1 MLLLQAIWSGD
12 RIHIWSVDS
21 PAPAQCN
28 PSSAPTEPQLLSFS
42 SYADLRTAAGDL
54 WDSLLVSTA
63 QNSELTLY
71 LPDRRN
77 APGESAI
84 DSSEPGAPATGGTPT
99 SDSETAAPESRIP
112 TLALAPADAVDLF
125 ASANWHA
132 QTHAA
137 PGASMRFWAAAARL
151 TLDILA
157 RQRFVPDVERVAP
170 DQYRAHW
177 RPAPEYDQI
186 ETMKRLAQL
195 MPRVCLATLPPQQ
208 RSAHIVLE
216 HYVAGTVDA
225 LVRQTLAGD
234 ELTHGILG
242 DPSPNPTLLARWLR
256 SLLGTESA
264 VSGSSAETTAIYHKV
279 REWIARLEPPSSLRT
294 CRLHLALTAPEDLGG
309 PAAGWK
315 LEINMQSSSDP
326 ELLIPIAEL
335 DKEAQSSR
343 LVPTPFQNARE
354 QLRSDLETASKAYP
368 PLAVFLEP
376 DADSRITLTTQEA
389 YTFLRDALPL
399 LELEGIGVSPP
410 PWWRQD
416 RPRLRMRLDLRP
428 APSAGGDTDG
438 SMRLDSLVVYD
449 WRIALGEEDLSPEE
463 IAALALAN
471 EPIVRLR
478 GRWTEIQPTEVQA
491 AARFRANNPGGA
503 VKLFEALRQC
513 YMADDL
519 ETGLAVAGIRGEGWV
534 ERVLNAGQWH
544 EDESETIDAPST
556 FHGELRPY
564 QLRGLRW
571 MNFMSRLGLGACLAD
586 DMGLGKTI
594 QLISLLLQEKTD
606 AALSSPTLLVVPM
619 SLVGNW
625 RREIERFGPS
635 LKVMVHHGLERRSG
649 ESFLEEARSHDVVI
663 CTYALVHRDFEH
675 LSAMPWHRVALD
687 EAQNI
692 KNPAAK
698 QAAAVRSLRSVHR
711 IALTGTPV
719 ENRLSELWSIF
730 NFLIPGYLGTA
741 PDFRRRFAVP
751 IERHH
756 DTDRAARL
764 RDLIR
769 PFILRRLKSD
779 PTIQV
784 DLPPKMEMKVFCNLT
799 REQAG
804 LYEAV
809 VQEVMGRIESAD
821 GIQRRGLILA
831 ALTRLKQIC
840 NHPAHFLGDASSLP
854 HRSGKCERLVEML
867 EEVLAEG
874 DHALVFT
881 QYRQMGTL
889 LHKLIT
895 STFDRDVLF
904 LHGGTPRHERD
915 ALVERFQRGQHDAPI
930 FILSLKAGGFGLN
943 LTAANHV
950 FHFDRWWNP
959 AVEDQ
964 ATDRTHRIGQNRAV
978 QVHKFVCIGT
988 LEERIDAMLMNKRS
1002 LAENIIGAG
1011 EQWITELST
1020 SALRELFVLSREDAV
1035 GDE

>member
-1 MLLLQAIWSGD
+1 MLSLQAIWSGD
-12 RIHIWSVDS
+12 RIHIWGMDKPPTGGSGLS
-21 PAPAQCN
+21 PVANLDAQ
-28 PSSAPTEPQLLSFS
+28 SIASHAE
-42 SYADLRTAAGDL
+42 LRNAAGDV

-63 QNSELTLY
+63 QNGELTLH
-71 LPDRRN
+71 
-77 APGESAI
+77 S
-84 DSSEPGAPATGGTPT
+84 
-99 SDSETAAPESRIP
+99 SDSVSSGNGHPEEATPAPRRVVSTISFAAAE
-112 TLALAPADAVDLF
+112 AVDVLT
-125 ASANWHA
+125 SANWHMQKQIA
-132 QTHAA
+132 PAA
-137 PGASMRFWAAAARL
+137 SLRFWAAAARL
-151 TLDILA
+151 TLDVLA
-157 RQRFVPDVERVAP
+157 RQRFVPDIERLGP
-170 DQYRAHW
+170 EQFRAHW
-177 RPAPEYDQI
+177 RPAFEPDQVDGL
-186 ETMKRLAQL
+186 KRLAKL
-195 MPRVCLATLPPQQ
+195 MPQVCMTTLPVRQ
-208 RSAHIVLE
+208 RSAHIILE
-216 HYVAGTVDA
+216 SYVSATVDA
-225 LVRQTLAGD
+225 LIRQTLAGD
-234 ELTHGILG
+234 ELTHGLLS
-242 DPSPNPTLLARWLR
+242 DSNPNPTLLARWLR
-256 SLLGTESA
+256 SLLGSDA
-264 VSGSSAETTAIYHKV
+264 IVSGSSAETAAIYHKV
-279 REWIARLEPPSSLRT
+279 REWIARLEPPSAQRT
-294 CRLHLALTAPEDLGG
+294 CRLHLTLTAPDDSIGMNSAWTLTF
-309 PAAGWK
+309 K
-315 LEINMQSSSDP
+315 MQSIGDAD
-326 ELLIPIAEL
+326 LLVAIEEL
-335 DKEAQSSR
+335 DREAQSSR

-354 QLRSDLETASKAYP
+354 QLRGDLETAAKVYP
-368 PLAVFLEP
+368 PLAAFLEP
-376 DADSRITLTTQEA
+376 SAKSHITLSTPEA
-389 YTFLRDALPL
+389 YTFLRDALPM
-399 LELEGIGVSPP
+399 LELEGIGVAPP

-416 RPRLRMRLDLRP
+416 QAKLRMRLDLRP
-428 APSAGGDTDG
+428 ARSTGGDAEG

-449 WRIALGEEDLSPEE
+449 WRIALGDEDLSQEE
-463 IAALALAN
+463 IDALATAN
-471 EPIVRLR
+471 EPLVRLR
-478 GRWTEIQPTEVQA
+478 GRWTQIQPAEVQA

-503 VKLFEALRQC
+503 IKLFEALRQA
-513 YMADDL
+513 YLADDL
-519 ETGLAVAGIRGEGWV
+519 DTGLTVAGIRGEGWV
-534 ERVLNAGQWH
+534 ERILDAGQWH
-544 EDESETIDAPST
+544 EDESEKIDAPAA
-556 FHGELRPY
+556 FQGELRPY

-594 QLISLLLQEKTD
+594 QLISLLLQERSVSD
-606 AALSSPTLLVVPM
+606 GPSPTLLVVPM

-625 RREIERFGPS
+625 RREIERFAPN
-635 LKVMVHHGLERRSG
+635 LKILVHHGLERRAG
-649 ESFLEEARSHDVVI
+649 ETFLEEARRHDVVI

-675 LSAMPWHRVALD
+675 LNAMQWHRVALD

-698 QAAAVRSLRSVHR
+698 QSAAVRALRSVHR

-719 ENRLSELWSIF
+719 ENRLSELWSIL
-730 NFLIPGYLGTA
+730 NFLIPGYLGTG

-779 PTIQV
+779 PSIQV
-784 DLPPKMEMKVFCNLT
+784 DLPQKMEMRVFCNLT

-809 VQEVMGRIESAD
+809 VQEVLGRIESAD

-831 ALTRLKQIC
+831 ALTRLKQVC
-840 NHPAHFLGDASSLP
+840 NHPAHFLNDGSSLP
-854 HRSGKCERLVEML
+854 QRSGKCERLVEML

-881 QYRQMGTL
+881 QYRQMGSL
-889 LHKLIT
+889 LQKFIA
-895 STFDRDVLF
+895 STFDREVLF
-904 LHGGTPRHERD
+904 LHGGTPRAERD
-915 ALVERFQRGQHDAPI
+915 ALVERFQRRQNDAPI

-964 ATDRTHRIGQNRAV
+964 ATDRTHRIGQQRAV

-1020 SALRELFVLSREDAV
+1020 AALRELFVLSREDAV

>member
-1 MLLLQAIWSGD
+1 MLNLQAIWSGD
-12 RIHIWSVDS
+12 RIHIWSVDP
-21 PAPAQCN
+21 PAPEQN
-28 PSSAPTEPQLLSFS
+28 ESSAGAPTWQPLTFS
-42 SYADLRTAAGDL
+42 SHADLRSAAGEL

-63 QNSELTLY
+63 QNSQLPLHLPGGSSPASGNGQLTE
-71 LPDRRN
+71 PHDD
-77 APGESAI
+77 AP
-84 DSSEPGAPATGGTPT
+84 PLLV
-99 SDSETAAPESRIP
+99 P
-112 TLALAPADAVDLF
+112 TLAFAPPEAVDIF
-125 ASANWHA
+125 STTNWHA
-132 QTHAA
+132 QTQAA
-137 PGASMRFWAAAARL
+137 PAPSMQFWSTAARL
-151 TLDILA
+151 TLDVLA
-157 RQRFVPDVERVAP
+157 RQRFVPDVERVGP
-170 DQYRAHW
+170 DQFRAHW
-177 RPAPEYDQI
+177 RPAFEHDQI
-186 ETMKRLAQL
+186 ETMKRLAAV
-195 MPRVCLATLPPQQ
+195 MPKVCLSALPAHQ
-208 RSAHIVLE
+208 RSANIVLE
-216 HYVAGTVDA
+216 SYVTATVDS
-225 LVRQTLAGD
+225 LIRQTLAGD
-234 ELTHGILG
+234 ELTHGLLS
-242 DPSPNPTLLARWLR
+242 DPNPSPTLLARWLR
-256 SLLGTESA
+256 SLLGGESM
-264 VSGSSAETTAIYHKV
+264 VSGSAAETAAIYHKV
-279 REWIARLEPPSSLRT
+279 REWIARLEPPSALRS
-294 CRLHLALTAPEDLGG
+294 CRLHLSLTAPEEAIAMTSGWTLDIKMQATADPALLVRIEDL
-309 PAAGWK
+309 
-315 LEINMQSSSDP
+315 DR
-326 ELLIPIAEL
+326 
-335 DKEAQSSR
+335 EAQSS
-343 LVPTPFQNARE
+343 LLAPTPFQNARE
-354 QLRSDLETASKAYP
+354 QLRTDLETASKVYP
-368 PLAVFLEP
+368 PLAVFLQPE
-376 DADSRITLTTQEA
+376 AGTHITLSTPEA
-389 YTFLRDALPL
+389 YSFLRDALPL
-399 LELEGIGVSPP
+399 LELEGIGVAPP

-416 RPRLRMRLDLRP
+416 RPKLRMRLDLRP
-428 APSAGGDTDG
+428 AQASVADDDG
-438 SMRLDSLVVYD
+438 AMRLDSLVVYD
-449 WRIALGEEDLSPEE
+449 WRIALGEEDLSQEE

-478 GRWTEIQPTEVQA
+478 GRWTEIQPAEVQA
-491 AARFRANNPGGA
+491 AARFRAANPGGA
-503 VKLFEALRQC
+503 IKLFEALRQC

-519 ETGLAVAGIRGEGWV
+519 ETGLAVSGIRGEGWV

-544 EDESETIDAPST
+544 EDESEKIDTPST

-594 QLISLLLQEKTD
+594 QLISLLLQEKKD
-606 AALSSPTLLVVPM
+606 ATSPTQTLLVVPM

-625 RREIERFGPS
+625 RRELERFGPT

-649 ESFLEEARSHDVVI
+649 ESFLEEAKRHDVVI
-663 CTYALVHRDFEH
+663 CTYALVHRDFDH
-675 LSAMPWHRVALD
+675 LSAMSWHRIALD

-698 QAAAVRSLRSVHR
+698 QSSAVRSLKAVHR

-719 ENRLSELWSIF
+719 ENRLSELWSIL
-730 NFLIPGYLGTA
+730 NFLLPGYLGTA

-784 DLPPKMEMKVFCNLT
+784 DLPQKMEMKVFCNLT

-809 VQEVMGRIESAD
+809 VQEVLARIEGAD

-840 NHPAHFLGDASSLP
+840 NHPAHFLGDGSSLP
-854 HRSGKCERLVEML
+854 HRSGKCERIVEML

-874 DHALVFT
+874 DHALIFT

-889 LHKLIT
+889 LHKLIST
-895 STFDRDVLF
+895 SFDREILF

-915 ALVERFQRGQHDAPI
+915 ALVERFQRGHHDAPI

-988 LEERIDAMLMNKRS
+988 LEERIDAMLTSKRS